1 MSAWSE
7 LRNSIR
13 KIILMEDKIDRLAQG
28 VDRVASEVMDHEKR
42 LIRIE
47 TLIEVAQN
55 RGPGGNPAPR
65 RIE

>member
-1 MSAWSE
+1 MSAWSD
-7 LRNSIR
+7 LRDSIR
-13 KIILMEDKIDRLAQG
+13 KIILMQDKIDRLAQG

-55 RGPGGNPAPR
+55 RGPSGNPPPR

>member
-7 LRNSIR
+7 VRDSVR
-13 KIILMEDKIDRLAQG
+13 KIILMQDKIDRLASG
-28 VDRVASEVMDHEKR
+28 LSRLSTDVMDHEKR

-47 TLIEVAQN
+47 TMIEMAQA
-55 RGPGGNPAPR
+55 RRRDGAH